1 MKTLRKYAFMERKW
15 LWIGISL
22 IVIAAGLFSLATRG
36 LNWGVDFTGGDIL
49 HFDIGEPYSLA
60 EARQKIESI
69 GLKNVEVKEAGD
81 NREELIIRTPVLS
94 LEQKNSLIQ
103 IIKERWSKAQLI
115 RAEKVDAIIGKELQR
130 QALIAL
136 MIANCGVLLYV
147 AFRFEFKSGIAAIG
161 ALIHDVLIMVSFYSI
176 FYIPIDITFVAAIL
190 TVVGYSINDTI
201 VIFDRIRENQRIMG
215 KAKFDDIANT
225 SITQCLTRSINT
237 SLTTLLAIISLYF
250 LGGETIKDF
259 TLALIVGI
267 VSGVYSTIF
276 IATPIWS
283 ILRGQQKVARA

>member
-1 MKTLRKYAFMERKW
+1 MVKKYAIVERKW
-15 LWIGISL
+15 LWLNISL
-22 IVIAAGLFSLATRG
+22 IIIAAGLFSLATRG

-60 EARQKIESI
+60 EARQKIENL
-69 GLKNVEVKEAGD
+69 GLKNVEIKEAGD
-81 NREELIIRTPVLS
+81 NREELIIRTIVLTQ
-94 LEQKNSLIQ
+94 EQKNKLNET
-103 IIKERWSKAQLI
+103 IKERWPKSQLI

-130 QALIAL
+130 QALVALLIATF
-136 MIANCGVLLYV
+136 GVLVYV
-147 AFRFEFKSGIAAIG
+147 AIRFEFKSGIAAIL
-161 ALIHDVLIMVSFYSI
+161 ALVHDVLVMLSFYSI
-176 FYIPIDITFVAAIL
+176 FYIPVDVTFVAAIL

-201 VIFDRIRENQRIMG
+201 VIFDRIRENLKIMG
-215 KAKFDDIANT
+215 KARFDDIANI
-225 SITQCLTRSINT
+225 SITQTLTRSINT
-237 SLTTLLAIISLYF
+237 SLTTLISIIALYI

-283 ILRGQQKVARA
+283 MLRGQQKAIRA